1 MHRKLLHIL
10 ALAIIV
16 ASTLIGCGGG
26 GTPCSLTP
34 TILSITG
41 GEVFIMKGS
50 TDDWVAAEAE
60 MELEVGD
67 AMKTGNSSGA
77 DITFFDGCTIELEAE
92 TEIKILSLDIVCS
105 TGVTTITLE
114 QIIGTTISR
123 ITEILDPASSYEV
136 ETSSGVAGVRGSIMI
151 VQVIEDGTTFV
162 TNEEGTV
169 YAKAQGVE
177 EQVPV
182 GETYIINPGQP
193 PLSSGALVPSFGTD
207 GVIISNNSVGI
218 DFAAAIAIDSTAM
231 YVVGYDES
239 PGNFQWRIE
248 KRSLTDGSLVPGFGT
263 GGVVT
268 SNSSTGID
276 MAWDIAIDSTA
287 MYVVGSDSSLG
298 NAQWRI
304 EKRSLTS
311 GNLDPE
317 FGTGGVVTIN
327 PGSGSDH
334 ARAIAIDST
343 SIYVAGDD
351 SSLGNAQWRIEKR
364 SLASGNLDPEF
375 GTSGVATSN
384 PGSGTDMAQAIAI
397 DSTAIY
403 VVGYDSSPG
412 NNQWRIEKRSLTD
425 GYLVYE
431 FGTYG
436 VVTVNPGPGSDL
448 ARGISID
455 STAMYV
461 VGWDSS
467 LGNNQWRIEKR
478 SLTDGSLVSGFGTGG
493 VVTVNPSTGG
503 DQAHAIVIDS
513 TAMYVV
519 GEDYSPGNTQ
529 WRIEKRSLTD
539 GSLVSGFGTGGVVTS
554 NPSTFSDGTTA
565 IAIGS
570 TAMYVVGTDYIPSNT
585 EWRIEKRIK

>member
-1 MHRKLLHIL
+1 MHKKLLHVL
-10 ALAIIV
+10 ALTILV
-16 ASTLIGCGGG
+16 ASTLIGCSGG

-41 GEVFIMKGS
+41 GEVFIMKGD

-114 QIIGTTISR
+114 QMIGTTISR
-123 ITEILDPASSYEV
+123 VTQILDPASSYEV
-136 ETSSGVAGVRGSIMI
+136 ETSSGVAGVRGSTMI
-151 VQVIEDGTTFV
+151 VRVMEDGTTFV

-169 YAKAQGVE
+169 YARAQGE
-177 EQVPV
+177 EVQVPV
-182 GETYIINPGQP
+182 GQTYIINPGQP
-193 PLSSGALVPSFGTD
+193 PLSSGALVPAFGTD
-207 GVIISNNSVGI
+207 GAVTSNPSTGS
-218 DFAAAIAIDSTAM
+218 DFVSAIAIDSTAM
-231 YVVGYDES
+231 YVVGYDYS
-239 PGNFQWRIE
+239 PGNYQWRIE

-268 SNSSTGID
+268 SDNSTNTD

-287 MYVVGSDSSLG
+287 IYVVGGDSSLGNAQWRIEKRSLTDGSPDPEFGAGGVVTSNPGSGSDYARAIAIDSTAMYVVGDDSSLG

-317 FGTGGVVTIN
+317 FGTSGVV
-327 PGSGSDH
+327 
-334 ARAIAIDST
+334 
-343 SIYVAGDD
+343 
-351 SSLGNAQWRIEKR
+351 
-364 SLASGNLDPEF
+364 
-375 GTSGVATSN
+375 TSN
-384 PGSGTDMAQAIAI
+384 PGSGTDLAEAIAI
-397 DSTAIY
+397 DSTAMY

-425 GYLVYE
+425 GYLVSE

-436 VVTVNPGPGSDL
+436 VVTVNPGSGSDL
-448 ARGISID
+448 ARGITID
-455 STAMYV
+455 STAIYV

-467 LGNNQWRIEKR
+467 SGNNQWRIEKR
-478 SLTDGSLVSGFGTGG
+478 SLTDGSLASGFGTGG

-503 DQAHAIVIDS
+503 DHAYSIAIDS
-513 TAMYVV
+513 TAIYVV
-519 GEDYSPGNTQ
+519 GDDYSPGNPQ

-539 GSLVSGFGTGGVVTS
+539 GSLASGFGTGGVVTS
-554 NPSTFSDGTTA
+554 NPSTFSDGTTD
-565 IAIGS
+565 IAIDS
-570 TAMYVVGTDYIPSNT
+570 TAMYVVGTDYSPGNT
-585 EWRIEKRIK
+585 QWRIEKRVK

>member
-1 MHRKLLHIL
+1 MHRKVLHIL
-10 ALAIIV
+10 ALTILV
-16 ASTLIGCGGG
+16 ASTLIGCSGG

-41 GEVFIMKGS
+41 GEVFMMKVG

-114 QIIGTTISR
+114 QMIGTTISR
-123 ITEILDPASSYEV
+123 VTQILDPASSYEV
-136 ETSSGVAGVRGSIMI
+136 ETSSGVAGVRGSTMI
-151 VQVIEDGTTFV
+151 VRVIEDGTTFV

-169 YAKAQGVE
+169 YARAQGE
-177 EQVPV
+177 EVQVPV
-182 GETYIINPGQP
+182 GQTYIINPGQP

-207 GVIISNNSVGI
+207 GVITRNNSVGI

-248 KRSLTDGSLVPGFGT
+248 KRSLMDGSLVPGFGT
-263 GGVVT
+263 GGVIT
-268 SNSSTGID
+268 SNNSTGID

-287 MYVVGSDSSLG
+287 MYVVGGDSSLG

-317 FGTGGVVTIN
+317 FGTGGVVTVN
-327 PGSGSDH
+327 PGSGSDY

-384 PGSGTDMAQAIAI
+384 PGSGTDIPQTIAI
-397 DSTAIY
+397 DSTAMY

-412 NNQWRIEKRSLTD
+412 NNQWRIEKRNLTD

-436 VVTVNPGPGSDL
+436 VVTVNPGSGSDL

-467 LGNNQWRIEKR
+467 PGNNQWRIEKR
-478 SLTDGSLVSGFGTGG
+478 SLTDGSLASGFGTGG
-493 VVTVNPSTGG
+493 VVTSNNSTGA
-503 DQAHAIVIDS
+503 DQASAIAIDN

-519 GEDYSPGNTQ
+519 GDDYSLGNAQ

-565 IAIGS
+565 VAIGS
-570 TAMYVVGTDYIPSNT
+570 TAMYVVGTDYSPSNT